1 MDRKWIKAICFILLF
16 FAIIALGTVLKL
28 LESFLKPV
36 TLSVLLSF
44 IFFPMARNLNVRF
57 KIPWWL
63 AVFFIY
69 LVFFF
74 FFFIIGN
81 ILAASAR
88 SILLS
93 YPRYEQRFMTVFT
106 SIAEKLSKNPNEKI
120 LFFFDFEADQTILEN
135 IAKQLNLSSV
145 FQSLALNFT
154 EQLVSFIKSAFLVVL
169 LSAFLLSEMNMMKK
183 KINAAFDMH
192 NRIRV
197 TQIIQSVTS
206 EIAHYISIKF
216 TISLITGILVTL
228 SCIIVG
234 LDFPLVWGFLSFIM
248 NFVPT
253 FGSIISCAVTILFS
267 IIQFFPEI
275 PSVILISVMIIA
287 INLVLG
293 NVIEPKIEGE
303 NLGLSPF
310 IILVCL
316 SLWGWLWGFM
326 GMLIAVPLTVI
337 IKIFCEHISI
347 LHPIA
352 VFMGSRPKKNELPP
366 LPNN

>member
-1 MDRKWIKAICFILLF
+1 MDKKWIKAIFFILLF
-16 FAIIALGTVLKL
+16 FAIIAAGTMLKL

-44 IFFPMARNLNVRF
+44 VFFPFARNLNIRF
-57 KIPWWL
+57 KIPWFL
-63 AVFFIY
+63 AVILIY
-69 LVFFF
+69 IIFFF

-81 ILAASAR
+81 ILTVSVR
-88 SILLS
+88 SVLIS

-106 SIAEKLSKNPNEKI
+106 SISEKLSNRPNEKF
-120 LFFFDFEADQTILEN
+120 LLFFDFEADRTLLEN
-135 IAKQLNLSSV
+135 ISSQLNLSSTI
-145 FQSLALNFT
+145 QSIALNFT
-154 EQLVSFIKSAFLVVL
+154 ERVVAFIKSTFLIVL
-169 LSAFLLSEMNMMKK
+169 LSVFLLAEMHSIKK
-183 KINAAFDMH
+183 KINTAFDLH

-197 TQIIQSVTS
+197 NQIIHNVTAD
-206 EIAHYISIKF
+206 IAHYISIKF

-228 SCIIVG
+228 SCVAVG
-234 LDFPLVWGFLSFIM
+234 IDFPLIWGFISFIM

-253 FGSIISCAVTILFS
+253 FGSIISCAITIVFS
-267 IIQFFPEI
+267 VIQFFPAVSPI
-275 PSVILISVMIIA
+275 ILISVLVIL

-293 NVIEPKIEGE
+293 NIVEPKIEGE

-310 IILVCL
+310 VILVCL
-316 SLWGWLWGFM
+316 SLWGWLWGFL

-337 IKIFCEHISI
+337 IKIICEHISL

-366 LPNN
+366 LP